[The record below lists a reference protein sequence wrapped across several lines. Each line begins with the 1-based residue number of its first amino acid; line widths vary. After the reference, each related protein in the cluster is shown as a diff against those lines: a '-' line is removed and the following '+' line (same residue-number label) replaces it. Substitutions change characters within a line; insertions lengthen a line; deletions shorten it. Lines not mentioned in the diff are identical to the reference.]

1 MDLDLSALPWLPRD
15 RATTRPRCSSTGGD
29 LASPGD
35 GGWPLPA
42 AGGRRPAHSY
52 AAVRPNLS
60 SAVGSEDEEEKT
72 RWNPLVFAPSV
83 PNEEGEPADDDK
95 WGRRPRNSTT

>member
-15 RATTRPRCSSTGGD
+15 RATTRPRCSSTGGN

-42 AGGRRPAHSY
+42 AGGRRLARY
-52 AAVRPNLS
+52 FAAVRPNLS
-60 SAVGSEDEEEKT
+60 SAVGSEDEEERT
-72 RWNPLVFAPSV
+72 QRESARLRPL
-83 PNEEGEPADDDK
+83 
-95 WGRRPRNSTT
+95 R

>member
-15 RATTRPRCSSTGGD
+15 RATTRPRCSSTGGN

-42 AGGRRPAHSY
+42 AGGRRLARCF

-60 SAVGSEDEEEKT
+60 SAVGSEDEEERT
-72 RWNPLVFAPSV
+72 QRESARLRPLRK
-83 PNEEGEPADDDK
+83 EGEPADDDK
-95 WGRRPRNSTT
+95 WGRRPR